1 MCDMIGLFLSPALT
15 PPTVTIA
22 QTPPAYAG
30 STYTLTCQV
39 TVPDG
44 IVVSGNPQVE
54 FEGPGTSDPVTGTV
68 FGGNNVY
75 FSTYSPMLTLSSGGD
90 YTCSATYS
98 VNGDTSMSPVG
109 SATLTVDV
117 LSKTLRDLLYTFYL
131 LEGGGGGGL
140 GGGIFIVM

>member
-15 PPTVTIA
+15 PPAVAIT

-68 FGGNNVY
+68 FGVY
-75 FSTYSPMLTLSSGGD
+75 FSIYSPILSLSSGGD

-117 LSKTLRDLLYTFYL
+117 LSKTLRDLLYASYL
-131 LEGGGGGGL
+131 LGGGL
-140 GGGIFIVM
+140 GGASSL